1 MGAPAILILFG
12 VSCPDPCAISKTEL
26 ASLERSAVAVL
37 TTKGFTVKPAP
48 PEASRPTGTDA
59 VELRDEAKANDA
71 DRLVA
76 LDLEP
81 ALENGTRTLWIT
93 HFLRGTAGPWSVS
106 RIGCA
111 TGEGGAFEC
120 RDLSR
125 GLLDGLK
132 PRKAEDVDMAAA
144 MRARAKSVG
153 RCVLA
158 EDRVPASERIFGRVE
173 IDLKVEQDGRVH
185 VIAIAPAL
193 AAKSKLGACLVR
205 AMEAI
210 DVGRCEGEP
219 ITMRVPGD
227 LQHRAQSP
235 ARRA

>member
-1 MGAPAILILFG
+1 MGAPAILLLFG
-12 VSCPDPCAISKTEL
+12 VSCPEPCAISKAEL
-26 ASLERSAVAVL
+26 AAIERGAVEVL

-48 PEASRPTGTDA
+48 PGSQRPTGTEA
-59 VELRDEAKANDA
+59 VELRDEAKAHDA

-81 ALENGTRTLWIT
+81 PLENGSRTLWIT

-106 RIGCA
+106 RVGCA
-111 TGEGGAFEC
+111 TGEGGAFDC
-120 RDLSR
+120 RELSR

-132 PRKAEDVDMAAA
+132 PRKAEDVDMTSAL
-144 MRARAKSVG
+144 RARAKSVG

-158 EDRVPASERIFGRVE
+158 EDRVPAAERIFGRVE

-185 VIAIAPAL
+185 VVAVAPAIAAR
-193 AAKSKLGACLVR
+193 SKLGACLVK

-210 DVGRCEGEP
+210 DVGPFEGEP
-219 ITMRVPGD
+219 ITMRVPID
-227 LQHRAQSP
+227 L
-235 ARRA
+235 